1 MIKSRL
7 LVGTAVLAVVVAAC
21 SSSGGTAAPASEPPA
36 ASEAPAASAPAAS
49 EPAASA
55 PAGGNYKI
63 GFSNPLGV
71 GNGFREEQLCTAKA
85 EALVSGQVESGT
97 WIHRNTDA
105 QGQLSD
111 IRDLIAADVDA
122 IVFNP
127 LDPEALNPALD
138 EAQAAGIKTIAID
151 AAVTDPETV
160 NLSNDQV
167 DYAYKGATW
176 LFEQMGGEGSVWYT
190 RGIPGHPADT
200 ARDVGFKKALEE
212 HPNIKVVPNADG
224 VHTNWDPA
232 TATQL
237 ANDFIASGEYDKVQG
252 IWTSGMDSQVVDAI
266 KAAGKPFVPI
276 VGADLR
282 AFVEQLLNVSG
293 DYEGLKGI
301 AVYNPAAVG
310 GAGVKLALQLLNGET
325 VETGENNTVLLPAP
339 EAWDNVSE
347 EGKAKLAEINEPKID
362 PLYPVSWYIDGLTDY
377 TLDEMLAC
385 KGPGE

>member
-1 MIKSRL
+1 
-7 LVGTAVLAVVVAAC
+7 
-21 SSSGGTAAPASEPPA
+21 
-36 ASEAPAASAPAAS
+36 
-49 EPAASA
+49 
-55 PAGGNYKI
+55 
-63 GFSNPLGV
+63 
-71 GNGFREEQLCTAKA
+71 
-85 EALVSGQVESGT
+85 
-97 WIHRNTDA
+97 
-105 QGQLSD
+105 
-111 IRDLIAADVDA
+111 
-122 IVFNP
+122 
-127 LDPEALNPALD
+127 
-138 EAQAAGIKTIAID
+138 
-151 AAVTDPETV
+151 
-160 NLSNDQV
+160 
-167 DYAYKGATW
+167 
-176 LFEQMGGEGSVWYT
+176 
-190 RGIPGHPADT
+190 
-200 ARDVGFKKALEE
+200 
-212 HPNIKVVPNADG
+212 
-224 VHTNWDPA
+224 
-232 TATQL
+232 
-237 ANDFIASGEYDKVQG
+237 
-252 IWTSGMDSQVVDAI
+252 MDSQVVDAI